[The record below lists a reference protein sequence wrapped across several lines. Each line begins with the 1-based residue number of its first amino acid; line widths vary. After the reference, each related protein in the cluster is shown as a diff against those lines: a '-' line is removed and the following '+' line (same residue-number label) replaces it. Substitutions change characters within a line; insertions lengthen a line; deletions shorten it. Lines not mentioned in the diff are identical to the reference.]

1 MLTVTDLR
9 PELSVPLRW
18 LQPSNVNRGAMALV
32 TVSSASGE
40 KSVLISNKG
49 LMVVDSQNYVLAP
62 KERAKPK
69 ARPIR
74 DGLALAGKVAAWIF
88 VGVLF
93 SFSMLN
99 ISGAIKSQIV
109 LTGSMIPAI
118 NPGDMVISTSPNR
131 ITPEIGDVVVYAG
144 KRLDG
149 SKVASFAHRI
159 IDGDLKSGFVVKG
172 DNNPDPDTQ
181 RPVLSEIEGVVLFT
195 IPFVGQLLNPQVFVL
210 LLLCGF
216 GLWLIVDA
224 FRDEE

>member
-1 MLTVTDLR
+1 MLTVTDLN

-18 LQPSNVNRGAMALV
+18 IQSSHVNRGAMALV
-32 TVSSASGE
+32 TVSSSSGE

-62 KERAKPK
+62 KERIKPK
-69 ARPIR
+69 PRPIR
-74 DGLALAGKVAAWIF
+74 DGLALAGKVSAWIF
-88 VGVLF
+88 VGVLLTF
-93 SFSMLN
+93 SVLN
-99 ISGAIKSQIV
+99 LSGEIKSQIV

-118 NPGDMVISTSPNR
+118 NPGDMVVSVSPNR

-144 KRLDG
+144 KRFDG

-159 IDGDLKSGFVVKG
+159 IDGDVKTGFVVKG
-172 DNNPDPDTQ
+172 DNNPDADTQ

-216 GLWLIVDA
+216 GVWLLVDV

>member
-1 MLTVTDLR
+1 MLTVTDLN

-18 LQPSNVNRGAMALV
+18 IQSSYVNRGAMALV
-32 TVSSASGE
+32 TVSSSSGE

-62 KERAKPK
+62 KERIKPK
-69 ARPIR
+69 PRPIR
-74 DGLALAGKVAAWIF
+74 DRLALAGKVSAWIF
-88 VGVLF
+88 VGVLLTF
-93 SFSMLN
+93 SVLN
-99 ISGAIKSQIV
+99 LSGEIKSQIV

-118 NPGDMVISTSPNR
+118 NPGDMVVSVSPNR

-159 IDGDLKSGFVVKG
+159 IDGDVKTGFVVKG
-172 DNNPDPDTQ
+172 DNNPDADTQ

-216 GLWLIVDA
+216 GVWLLVDA